1 MVVASPVLWLPC
13 EHQGTKLGDS
23 MTLEGILRRILR
35 RILRLGDRMPKPRSM
50 QDTGCR
56 IQHTGYYAMV
66 YCVSMRSPGKITG
79 AVVQN

>member
-56 IQHTGYYAMV
+56 ILCHGLLCEHAL
-66 YCVSMRSPGKITG
+66 SRKDHRRSC
-79 AVVQN
+79 AE